1 MVGVPANVRRHR
13 SMALQTRRV
22 RIHLRFQ
29 LGGTHPFF
37 QTGLTRGIEMHFVA
51 GNAGEFSA
59 PKTGRRLHTVKLSPR
74 DPNHTVVPESTPEKI
89 RLSPANEILLFGVV
103 RRLWLNDETLSEIV
117 RPRTKGT
124 AMAIKINFV

>member
-1 MVGVPANVRRHR
+1 
-13 SMALQTRRV
+13 
-22 RIHLRFQ
+22 
-29 LGGTHPFF
+29 
-37 QTGLTRGIEMHFVA
+37 MHFMA

-74 DPNHTVVPESTPEKI
+74 NPNHTVVPESTPEKI

-124 AMAIKINFV
+124 AMAIKINLV

>member
-1 MVGVPANVRRHR
+1 
-13 SMALQTRRV
+13 
-22 RIHLRFQ
+22 
-29 LGGTHPFF
+29 
-37 QTGLTRGIEMHFVA
+37 MHFMA

-103 RRLWLNDETLSEIV
+103 RRLWLNDETLSEILSDMLLNAQTLWHWPQSSAESGAFKRAGFLIVGSVFVV
-117 RPRTKGT
+117 R
-124 AMAIKINFV
+124 